1 MSQSLGNQCISPT
14 GDGSP
19 CSQTM
24 ETFFHRAAPGPG
36 QSYRE
41 SKTTQDSLSAG
52 DDDSGDTNYC
62 GDILVVVFLAF

>member
-1 MSQSLGNQCISPT
+1 
-14 GDGSP
+14 
-19 CSQTM
+19 M

-41 SKTTQDSLSAG
+41 GKTAQDSLSAG
-52 DDDSGDTNYC
+52 GDDSGDTNYC